1 MEGANELV
9 RQLRN
14 LAVEAADA
22 LWALHHHKEP
32 KRHPIAINQEIHL
45 LRTKIDA
52 LFPPTTKKRGF
63 LNKTPRPVF
72 FFFFVNVFFNFFF
85 MCFFIA
91 PKGGDPYLKREEK
104 K

>member
-22 LWALHHHKEP
+22 LWALYHNKEP
-32 KRHPIAINQEIHL
+32 TRNPIAINQEIHI

-52 LFPPTTKKRGF
+52 LFPPTETKTENVPVLPMKGQEF
-63 LNKTPRPVF
+63 TADDYKKAVQALSAPLPDTKMKTS
-72 FFFFVNVFFNFFF
+72 
-85 MCFFIA
+85 
-91 PKGGDPYLKREEK
+91 K
-104 K
+104 